1 MDKEPAPRPDVPPE
15 RPEETAAAP
24 TAPRTVEDC
33 YRHPGVRTGVR
44 CTRCGR
50 PICPECMI
58 EAPVGY
64 QCPECVDQARR
75 EFRGGPRRRARA
87 IASTPVTKIL
97 LYAIGIGFVVEIV
110 RGQAGAVM
118 AGPPIGT
125 LVDLGA
131 SVPLIVDP
139 SGSRAVGGIAAGEY
153 WRLLSAVFLH
163 GGLWHVGINAF
174 FLWNLGQFVER
185 TFGRWRTTLLFLLT
199 GFLASVTSYAFG
211 PVDLAAR
218 LPGSGDIVVGT
229 VAVGASGAVFGFFG
243 AYVAFNVRR
252 RHLAMAAANLRWAF
266 LMIALNVVFGF
277 AVPGIDNRAHL
288 GGLAAGFLAGWLL
301 EGFGPRRM
309 RPIVTWAGIAGL
321 LALGIALTVSRTATL
336 QTTYADL
343 F

>member
-1 MDKEPAPRPDVPPE
+1 MKHEPAPPPDDPRE
-15 RPEETAAAP
+15 RADETAVSE
-24 TAPRTVEDC
+24 TASRAVERC
-33 YRHPGVRTGVR
+33 YRHPQVRTGVH

-50 PICPECMI
+50 PICPDCMV
-58 EAPVGY
+58 EAPVGH
-64 QCPECVDQARR
+64 QCPECVERARR
-75 EFRGGPRRRARA
+75 EFRLGPQRRALA
-87 IASTPVTKIL
+87 IASTPVTKVL
-97 LYAIGIGFVVEIV
+97 LYAIGIGFVVEVV

-163 GGLWHVGINAF
+163 GGLWHVAINAF

-185 TFGRWRTTLLFLLT
+185 TFGRWRTLLLFLLT

-218 LPGSGDIVVGT
+218 VPGSGNIVVGT

-243 AYVAFNVRR
+243 AYVAFNARR
-252 RHLAMAAANLRWAF
+252 RHLATAAANLRWAF
-266 LMIALNVVFGF
+266 LMIGLNVVFGL

-288 GGLAAGFLAGWLL
+288 GGLVAGFLAGWLL
-301 EGFGPRRM
+301 EGFGPRRF
-309 RPIVTWAGIAGL
+309 RPIVTWVGIAGL
-321 LALGIALTVSRTATL
+321 LALGVVLTVSHTATL
-336 QTTYADL
+336 QATYADL